1 MPHEESTRGKI
12 RKDFRRT
19 VKNHNVTEK
28 AESGRINNLLEQ
40 YMRKQAKRNEEIQDL
55 KEKQKNAEKEIY
67 LRQRQSFMATRVNI
81 QQIQTDMSTNFS
93 SSYYGFVVD
102 KQLEQRSSSLRSSAE
117 LALQH
122 TNRRERA
129 A

>member
-40 YMRKQAKRNEEIQDL
+40 YMRKQAKRNEESQ
-55 KEKQKNAEKEIY
+55 
-67 LRQRQSFMATRVNI
+67 
-81 QQIQTDMSTNFS
+81 
-93 SSYYGFVVD
+93 
-102 KQLEQRSSSLRSSAE
+102 
-117 LALQH
+117 
-122 TNRRERA
+122 
-129 A
+129 